1 MVKKW
6 NCVNSQEL
14 QSNKVFSTRKDRS
27 VSPVTGEEHDFFVV
41 EAPDWINVVAITK
54 NEGIVLIKQYRHG
67 TQSVTV
73 EIPGGMVDPGEN
85 PLDAAVRELLEETG
99 YEAAKWVG
107 IGAVE
112 PNPALQDNKCYT
124 FLALSSHKVKEPN
137 FDETEDIIS
146 YTVPIK
152 DIPGLV
158 RKGEITHSLVI
169 AAFYWLELYMQ
180 TDKGVSETDITP

>member
-41 EAPDWINVVAITK
+41 GAPDWINVVAITK
-54 NEGIVLIKQYRHG
+54 NEEIVLIKQYRHG

-85 PLDAAVRELLEETG
+85 TLDAAVRELLEETG
-99 YEAAKWVG
+99 YQAAKWVDL
-107 IGAVE
+107 GAVE

-180 TDKGVSETDITP
+180 TDEHVSETDITP